1 MVGCVREAK
10 AQREA
15 CEAQKGG
22 EEGQSGSR
30 AEAHG
35 MAGSQNSRSGE
46 GSKHGREW
54 MVVGAEGWAFVV
66 WCAGNEIGE
75 AGVKHVSAMLE
86 KNTTLLKLDL
96 TCKHDEHGACRVGQR
111 AW

>member
-10 AQREA
+10 AQGEA

-35 MAGSQNSRSGE
+35 MAGGQNSRSGE
-46 GSKHGREW
+46 GS
-54 MVVGAEGWAFVV
+54 MEGSGWWWGQKDGHLWF
-66 WCAGNEIGE
+66 
-75 AGVKHVSAMLE
+75 GVQTMRSE
-86 KNTTLLKLDL
+86 RQ
-96 TCKHDEHGACRVGQR
+96 E
-111 AW
+111 